1 MHRLEIAIA
10 VILSWVSAQGAL
22 SVRDFGATG
31 DGVTDDTAAIQ
42 KAADAVVGNGR
53 PQDAHCETRFCN
65 AMIDRPSPA
74 LVFPAG
80 TYRVSGPVVF
90 NRNAVLLGEKG
101 AKIVNVS
108 SDRET
113 FYFRD
118 AHRLIVEGLAFEGGA
133 VHLRQWT
140 RNRDVSYFHVSGCI
154 FRGASRTAVIS
165 DSFKLYRGIPEPGKN
180 ECCEPVDLTQ
190 GEDGLYSLVPR
201 DELQMTPYNNS
212 TLIIVERCLF
222 EDNATAFRGYSDG
235 VTLRSCAFRA
245 PVGAKTPQI
254 RAGTRGTL
262 GVEMYFR
269 DMKFEF
275 PGPSVPGRAAIAFDG
290 GKLHVE
296 SSSIRADGD
305 LAVVRSISHAG
316 DYYSASVLDLR
327 DVLLDNGAGPVL
339 SIEGPWFPNRMSV
352 AALRSSSRTKRR
364 VFAFDTEPD
373 EAFLNDLP
381 TAALHLRFIPTEH
394 CVTIVTEDVDERV
407 FDCRVPSVLSD
418 LVRKPGPSVRR
429 DYGCRSGAQFARD
442 LPSGEVFRD
451 NTMGA
456 LRRTDEPDDTE
467 KFAALVA
474 KAAAAG
480 GGVIELPAK
489 WIGISR
495 GFRLPPNTLVSC
507 RGRAAL
513 ELKNDGGATCVVPEG
528 ADVVFRNVMFVSG
541 GCAIAS
547 RATKGRVRAI
557 GCSFYGQKGPSI
569 RLEADEPAS
578 FVCEMTGG
586 QAYTPY
592 LYRGNAKFTMDA
604 FWYQES
610 VAYPKE
616 ETSKSYSSM
625 VNLEGGEMRLREML
639 GVPVYFHFFGKE
651 HMSDET
657 NHDAMRGDYR
667 WVDNHGALISYCSRY
682 GGEYGGLTPVY
693 HYGQARTY
701 MYGGVIEGGVGGFRN
716 SGPAPVVADSPTA
729 DVALADVVTTVHRQ
743 PLQVIWR
750 KDGKSG
756 LVKSARLSNNYPY
769 GY

>member
-1 MHRLEIAIA
+1 MTIGLLLAA
-10 VILSWVSAQGAL
+10 ALLAQGTID
-22 SVRDFGATG
+22 VRAFGAKG
-31 DGVTDDTAAIQ
+31 DGVADDTAAIQ
-42 KAADAVVGNGR
+42 RAADALRGPDR
-53 PQDAHCETRFCN
+53 TCDAHCETRFCN

-113 FYFRD
+113 FYFRE
-118 AHRLIVEGLAFEGGA
+118 AHRLIVEGLVFEGGA

-140 RNRDVSYFHVSGCI
+140 RNRDISFLHVSDCI

-165 DSFKLYRGIPEPGKN
+165 DSFKLYRGIPEPGNN

-190 GEDGLYSLVPR
+190 GEDGLYTLVPR
-201 DELQMTPYNNS
+201 DEQQMTPYNNS

-235 VTLRSCAFRA
+235 VTLRSCVFRA
-245 PVGAKTPQI
+245 PVGVKAPQI
-254 RAGTRGTL
+254 RAGTRGCL

-269 DMKFEF
+269 DLKLEF

-296 SSSIRADGD
+296 NTSIRADGD
-305 LAVVRSISHAG
+305 LAAVRSISHAG
-316 DYYSASVLDLR
+316 DYFSASVLDLR
-327 DVLLDNGAGPVL
+327 DVTLDNGAGPVL
-339 SIEGPWFPNRMSV
+339 SLEGPWFPNRMSV
-352 AALRSSSRTKRR
+352 ASLRSSSRTKRR

-373 EAFLNDLP
+373 EALLKDLP
-381 TAALHLRFIPTEH
+381 TAALHLRCIPTEH
-394 CVTIVTEDVDERV
+394 CVTIVTEDVDGRV
-407 FDCRVPSVLSD
+407 FDCRVPSVLRD
-418 LVRKPGPSVRR
+418 LVRRPNPSVRR
-429 DYGCRSGAQFARD
+429 AYGYRSGAQFARD

-451 NTMGA
+451 ETMGA
-456 LRRTDEPDDTE
+456 LRRDTEPDDTE
-467 KFAALVA
+467 KLASLVA
-474 KAAAAG
+474 KATAAG

-495 GFRLPPNTLVSC
+495 GFKLPSNTLVTC
-507 RGRAAL
+507 RGRAVL
-513 ELKNDGGATCVVPEG
+513 ELKNDGAATFVVPEG
-528 ADVVFRNVMFVSG
+528 ADVAFERVMFVAG

-547 RATKGRVRAI
+547 RASKGRVRAI
-557 GCSFYGQKGPSI
+557 DCSLYGQKGPSI

-625 VNLEGGEMRLREML
+625 VNLEGGEMRIRELL

-651 HMSDET
+651 HMYDRA

-667 WVDNHGALISYCSRY
+667 WIDNYGDLISFCSRY
-682 GGEYGGLTPVY
+682 GGEYGGLTPIY
-693 HYGQARTY
+693 HYGKAKTY
-701 MYGGVIEGGVGGFRN
+701 MYGGVVEGGMGGFRN
-716 SGPAPVVADSPTA
+716 SGPAPVVADSPDA
-729 DVALADVVTTVHRQ
+729 DVTLVDVVTTVHRE
-743 PLQVIWR
+743 PLKVVWR
-750 KDGKSG
+750 KDGESG
-756 LVKSARLSNNYPY
+756 PVRSARISNCYPY
-769 GY
+769 GYGN